1 MSSTLRRC
9 FRLACL
15 VLAFQFALISATS
28 AYAQGRKRIAVMS
41 FDDHLAGTQ
50 RINIGE
56 KVSDGIISKV
66 AGNGTFEVVDR
77 EHLARIVQEQ
87 NLKMDGRFDA
97 AQGAKLGKLANVD
110 VLIVGQ
116 IESFHADATAEKS
129 PGFFTDTTRVTGQVT
144 LKVTSRMISI
154 ETASIIAAP
163 TSTSELTQV
172 LSERKDVLASER
184 GAFSSK
190 TTGDSNS
197 QAALLK
203 LLDKSIEAVSTDLAK
218 QIEGNASKIPGGAR
232 SGSAAKVIG
241 IDAGLVLINRGST
254 AGIQAGQEFT
264 IYRAVDT
271 GLKDPDSGQP
281 VIRKKKVC
289 AMSISEVE
297 DSVASG
303 KCEGEQPVAGD
314 EVRPTTG
321 S

>member
-1 MSSTLRRC
+1 
-9 FRLACL
+9 
-15 VLAFQFALISATS
+15 
-28 AYAQGRKRIAVMS
+28 
-41 FDDHLAGTQ
+41 
-50 RINIGE
+50 
-56 KVSDGIISKV
+56 
-66 AGNGTFEVVDR
+66 
-77 EHLARIVQEQ
+77 
-87 NLKMDGRFDA
+87 
-97 AQGAKLGKLANVD
+97 